1 MESLLKFFRKLW
13 LFIRRERFNRDLSE
27 EIAFHREQ
35 AAQRL
40 QEAGMSEDSAHY
52 AAARQFG
59 NEARVKE
66 KSNEMVGFQF
76 ETALQDFRYAVRQLR
91 KSPGFAFVAILVLA
105 LGTSASIAIFAFVDA
120 TLIKPLPY
128 ANPTRLV
135 DVAESHALALIPRS
149 NLSLLDYLDWK
160 RLNTVFSSMDAHT
173 GSGALLRTKSGT
185 EVVLGSRVTAGFFE
199 TLGVQPLLGRTFH
212 PGEDATGAPAVVVLS
227 YSTWQKR
234 FGGRSDVIGE
244 TVSLSDVPNTIIGV
258 LPRKFEFAPEGQAE
272 FWSALQP
279 GPGCE
284 SRRSCHNLYAVARL
298 KDGVS
303 LESALAE
310 MKVIASDLEK
320 QFPDSNR
327 GQSASL
333 QPLSELI
340 VGDVRPILLVL
351 LAAAVVLLL
360 IASVNVAS
368 LLLVRSESRKR
379 EVAVRGA
386 LGASRVRLIR
396 QFVTEALVL
405 VTGGS
410 TLGLAVAYVSMQ
422 LLTRLIPPDKAIRM
436 PYLQGAGL
444 NLRVLIFAA
453 AIALLSVLLFSI
465 TPMLRLPLSEIRD
478 GLSEAG
484 RGAAGTVW
492 RRLGSNLVVV
502 ELTLAMMLLVSAG
515 LLGKS
520 LYRLLHVDLGFEP
533 DHVATLRVAGP
544 DANYGKPEQALALAR
559 RVVERLTPVP
569 GVRSVALATILPVN
583 SNGNTVW
590 LRFLD
595 RPFNGEHNDVNQRIV
610 SSEYFTTLRAQ
621 LLRGRYF
628 TEADEANKPSVIV
641 INEALANKYFPGE
654 DPVGKKVVYQS
665 FATGIIREIVG
676 VVKNIREG
684 DLDSE
689 LWPSIYLPFNQ
700 NPNSGFAV
708 LVRTSQDEGSVLP
721 AVSGAIHEIDPE
733 IAIRDEAT
741 MNGRINAS
749 QSAYLHR
756 SAAVLVGGFAAMAL
770 LLGVIGLYGVVA
782 YSVSQRTR
790 EIGVRMALGA
800 ERRSVY
806 QLILKEAGWLTILG
820 INAGVV
826 FSLMTTSL
834 IRKLLFG
841 VRSWDV
847 PTLFA
852 VAAVLG
858 VAALAAS
865 FLPARR
871 AASVNPIEAL
881 RTE

>member
-1 MESLLKFFRKLW
+1 MAAALRFFRKVW
-13 LFIRRERFNRDLSE
+13 LLIRREQFNKDLSE

-35 AAQRL
+35 TEKRL
-40 QEAGMSEDSAHY
+40 QDEGMSADSAHY
-52 AAARQFG
+52 TAARQIG
-59 NEARVKE
+59 NEAQLKE
-66 KSNEMVGFQF
+66 KSNEIVGFQF

-244 TVSLSDVPNTIIGV
+244 TVSLSDVQNTIIGV

-340 VGDVRPILLVL
+340 VGDGRPILLVL

-360 IASVNVAS
+360 ISSVNVAS
-368 LLLVRSESRKR
+368 
-379 EVAVRGA
+379 
-386 LGASRVRLIR
+386 
-396 QFVTEALVL
+396 LVL

-492 RRLGSNLVVV
+492 RRLGTNLVVV

-559 RVVERLTPVP
+559 RVV
-569 GVRSVALATILPVN
+569 
-583 SNGNTVW
+583 
-590 LRFLD
+590 
-595 RPFNGEHNDVNQRIV
+595 
-610 SSEYFTTLRAQ
+610 
-621 LLRGRYF
+621 
-628 TEADEANKPSVIV
+628 
-641 INEALANKYFPGE
+641 
-654 DPVGKKVVYQS
+654 
-665 FATGIIREIVG
+665 
-676 VVKNIREG
+676 
-684 DLDSE
+684 
-689 LWPSIYLPFNQ
+689 
-700 NPNSGFAV
+700 
-708 LVRTSQDEGSVLP
+708 
-721 AVSGAIHEIDPE
+721 
-733 IAIRDEAT
+733 
-741 MNGRINAS
+741 
-749 QSAYLHR
+749 
-756 SAAVLVGGFAAMAL
+756 
-770 LLGVIGLYGVVA
+770 
-782 YSVSQRTR
+782 
-790 EIGVRMALGA
+790 
-800 ERRSVY
+800 
-806 QLILKEAGWLTILG
+806 
-820 INAGVV
+820 
-826 FSLMTTSL
+826 
-834 IRKLLFG
+834 
-841 VRSWDV
+841 
-847 PTLFA
+847 
-852 VAAVLG
+852 
-858 VAALAAS
+858 
-865 FLPARR
+865 
-871 AASVNPIEAL
+871 
-881 RTE
+881 